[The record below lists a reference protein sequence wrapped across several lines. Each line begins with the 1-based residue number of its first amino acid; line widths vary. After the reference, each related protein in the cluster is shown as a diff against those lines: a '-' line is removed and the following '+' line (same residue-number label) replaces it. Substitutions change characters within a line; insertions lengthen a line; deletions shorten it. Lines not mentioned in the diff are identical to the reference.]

1 MVLWR
6 VPMMVVILL
15 AVVIHLLPFGPLLI
29 TGLSVMVLELD
40 DQIRR

>member
-6 VPMMVVILL
+6 VPVLVVILL
-15 AVVIHLLPFGPLLI
+15 AIVIHLLPFGLLLI
-29 TGLSVMVLELD
+29 SGLGVMALELD